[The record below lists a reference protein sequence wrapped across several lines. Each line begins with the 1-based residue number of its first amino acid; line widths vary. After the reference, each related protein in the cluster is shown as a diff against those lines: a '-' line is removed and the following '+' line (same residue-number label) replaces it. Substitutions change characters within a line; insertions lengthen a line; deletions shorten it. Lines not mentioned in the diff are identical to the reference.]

1 MSSPRGLVKT
11 TKLSLSD
18 WSRIGAAGAL
28 SGGVAGALLGLTA
41 FVIQTLITHDAAA
54 KYGSAAVDFGAPFLT
69 PGAILSM
76 GLLGGFLG
84 MLYAGLRIREP
95 ALARWQGLVFAFL
108 LAVGLQ
114 PLLLGRLYISGVV
127 TVTTSGV
134 LPGGFVK
141 SGEYI
146 LDVVPRSLEVGVMVG
161 LLLLMG
167 LLMHQLLRLA
177 SRLVPR
183 LPLAVSLIAA
193 GAIGVPG
200 LLIFGVLLL
209 ASLGAI
215 GGE

>member
-1 MSSPRGLVKT
+1 MSSLNGLVKT
-11 TKLSLSD
+11 TNLSFSD

-28 SGGVAGALLGLTA
+28 SGAVAGALLGLVA
-41 FVIQTLITHDAAA
+41 FVIQTLITRNDAA
-54 KYGSAAVDFGAPFLT
+54 KYGSVAVDFGAPFLT
-69 PGAILSM
+69 PGAILSV

-84 MLYAGLRIREP
+84 LLYAGLRIREP
-95 ALARWQGLVFAFL
+95 ALARWQGLVFASL

-114 PLLLGRLYISGVV
+114 PLLLGRLYISAVV

-146 LDVVPRSLEVGVMVG
+146 LDLLPMALEVGIMAG
-161 LLLLMG
+161 LVFLIG

-183 LPLAVSLIAA
+183 LPLAVSLLVA
-193 GAIGVPG
+193 GAIGAPG

-209 ASLGAI
+209 DALEAI